1 MPDNRATGDGP
12 DIQTAAEI
20 AKDLMRQDDVHEVN
34 IRATEKEVEI
44 SVKRPPLSAVWTTLW
59 SASKKIFGGFLK

>member
-1 MPDNRATGDGP
+1 MPDNRAAGGGP
-12 DIQTAAEI
+12 DIKSAAEI
-20 AKDLMRQDDVHEVN
+20 AKDLMRQENVQEVK